1 MVGEVDLLAAF
12 RPDAGALALAI
23 LLDLALG
30 DPQYRLHPVRLMGD
44 SIAAAERGLRAL
56 GWDALGGG
64 AVLGLA
70 VPAAW
75 CAGVVALVSA
85 LSSLHPALSFAFHA
99 FVAYSLLALRSLLDH
114 AWAVESALRRGD
126 LVGARRS
133 TSMFVS
139 RDTDMLDAAGC
150 RRASIESVSE
160 SLTDGY
166 VSALFWYAVAGL
178 PGLVVFK
185 VYSTLDS
192 MVGYRN
198 ERYLHFGRF
207 SARMDDGLN
216 WLPARLAW
224 ILISLCSAVLP
235 GCSARSAIRVGW
247 SQHALV
253 PGPNSGWSE
262 AATAGAIGRRLV
274 GPIVSGGRRVT
285 EIWLG
290 DPNAPPAGEDPE
302 DLPRAML
309 LCAAAGLAAGLLA
322 LAASVSR

>member
-1 MVGEVDLLAAF
+1 MDLLAAI

-44 SIAAAERGLRAL
+44 SIAAVERGLRAI
-56 GWDALGGG
+56 GWDGSGGG
-64 AVLGLA
+64 LVLGLA

-75 CAGVVALVSA
+75 FAIVVLAWSA
-85 LSSLHPALSFAFHA
+85 LSSLHPALGFVFHA
-99 FVAYSLLALRSLLDH
+99 VLAYSLLALRNLLDH
-114 AWAVESALRRGD
+114 AWAVERAIRRDDLDSARH
-126 LVGARRS
+126 A
-133 TSMFVS
+133 TAMFVS
-139 RDTDMLDAAGC
+139 RDTAVLDGAGC

-198 ERYLHFGRF
+198 ERYLLFGRF
-207 SARMDDGLN
+207 SARMDDALN
-216 WLPARLAW
+216 WLPARLTW
-224 ILISLCSAVLP
+224 GLIALVAAVLP
-235 GCSARSAIRVGW
+235 GCSARGALRVGW
-247 SQHALV
+247 RQHAIV

-262 AATAGAIGRRLV
+262 AATAGAIQRRLV
-274 GPIVSGGRRVT
+274 GPIVLGGRRVT
-285 EIWLG
+285 ELWLG
-290 DPNAPPAGEDPE
+290 DPKSPPAGEDAA

-309 LCAAAGLAAGLLA
+309 LCTMAGLTAGAIA
-322 LAASVSR
+322 LAVSTLR